1 MTVAVVA
8 EGHPVDPVH
17 PVGGGG
23 RGQDG
28 RMDRM
33 AEFSGARIHPVPR
46 AVAARTGEMD
56 P

>member
-1 MTVAVVA
+1 MTVAVGV

-17 PVGGGG
+17 PVGGGEE
-23 RGQDG
+23 
-28 RMDRM
+28 DRM